1 MPRYNV
7 KCPSGKWRIFS
18 TAVDDFITD
27 EMTDEEFVQWRLDEY
42 GKQSGSVEESLR
54 FINTGNGLNSMGYN
68 KAIEIIERMQKEREE
83 EELMCNSDRS
93 KRERFF
99 GMSDR
104 MFASMT
110 EHLNRIDTS
119 QLSNMKDWI

>member
-7 KCPSGKWRIFS
+7 KCPNNKWRIFS
-18 TAVDDFITD
+18 TVIDDFITD

-42 GKQSGSVEESLR
+42 GNQGGSVEESWR

-68 KAIEIIERMQKEREE
+68 EAIEIIERMQKKQEE
-83 EELMCNSDRS
+83 EELLRHSDRS

-99 GMSDR
+99 GVSDR
-104 MFASMT
+104 MFTSMT